1 MLWFLRLLPGS
12 VIYRRTHRTQ
22 GIVVLT
28 ADLFMIYYRE
38 RVQSKISKGKG
49 IWTEGLGKLVQVFK
63 GSFPGSHPGHA

>member
-22 GIVVLT
+22 GIVVFT

-38 RVQSKISKGKG
+38 GAKQNQPR
-49 IWTEGLGKLVQVFK
+49 ERYMD
-63 GSFPGSHPGHA
+63 